1 MKILEAYTPAQIRA
15 CGQMLERS
23 FEHGLELGDFLELA
37 ATLKAQ
43 AAHPMM
49 QKFRLVFSVNG
60 DSNSSNESV
69 LEAFSHY
76 TLRTWLKMK
85 ELFEERKIERQ
96 DIRSAIRRIRS
107 ADLKNTKY
115 GRGAT

>member
-23 FEHGLELGDFLELA
+23 FEHGLALGDFLELT

-49 QKFRLVFSVNG
+49 QRFRLVFSVNG
-60 DSNSSNESV
+60 DSNSSNEAV
-69 LEAFSHY
+69 LEAFNRF

-85 ELFEERKIERQ
+85 KLFDERKISTADIKLMERKL
-96 DIRSAIRRIRS
+96 RR
-107 ADLKNTKY
+107 ADWATTKE
-115 GRGAT
+115 GRVKP